1 MRIKLQ
7 NIVLACFLVINSLM
21 ACPWPMGR
29 DNGYLGLSY
38 SVSDYNSVYAN
49 DKQIRLSDHKVT
61 NEAWDLYYL
70 MGVNEKDTLIF
81 TTKYSNIGAYDVV
94 PGPKVSQISDSYLGF
109 KRSYR
114 TGKISA
120 AWELGVMIPGDYA
133 ANLFTSPGYGETE
146 INLAWHWA
154 KILDSISSYSFSAR
168 YRKRSNEA
176 PNAAQ
181 LTFEYS
187 RRLSNVYQ
195 GRFILHYDE
204 QFSDINVLDPASGWV
219 DFVFHRKDES
229 QLIAGLGL
237 SRKISRNMNMNFLI
251 SRKFDGRNT
260 DAADRNI
267 SVGIGTQF

>member
-1 MRIKLQ
+1 MKIKFL
-7 NIVLACFLVINSLM
+7 NTVLLCCLVVCNAI

-29 DNGYLGLSY
+29 DNGYFGLSY

-49 DKQIRLSDHKVT
+49 DRQIRLSDHKVT

-70 MGVNEKDTLIF
+70 MGVNDRDTLVF

-154 KILDSISSYSFSAR
+154 KVLDSSSSLSLSAR
-168 YRKRSNEA
+168 YRKRSNEV

-181 LTFEYS
+181 LTFEYG
-187 RRLSNVYQ
+187 RRLSELYS

-204 QFSDINVLDPASGWV
+204 QFSHVNLLDPASGWV
-219 DFVFHRKDES
+219 DFVFHQKDES
-229 QLIAGLGL
+229 QLITGLGL
-237 SRKISRNMNMNFLI
+237 SRKINRNTNLNFLI
-251 SRKFDGRNT
+251 SRKVDGRNT

-267 SVGIGTQF
+267 SVGMGIQF